1 MGKLTFLFVVIFL
14 VILGVLAF
22 FNKGTVEVTVWQGM
36 AYEVPVIALIV
47 MSAGFGFLS
56 VAVIVAIRDIRRYLD
71 SWQVQRK
78 LKREQKISDS
88 FSKGLDACFASR
100 FEESKELFKRVIED
114 DPSHIGS
121 LTKLGDIAFHE
132 GDLDAAREYYLR
144 ARELKPRSVE
154 VLLALERVAEARSQW
169 DDALNYVDELLDI
182 DGENRSLMI
191 KKREIFEKLGRWDD
205 ILDLQHKILK
215 TRLDEEQEKEENRN
229 LLCYKYES
237 ARDMIDRGETDRALK
252 VLKGVLKADPA
263 FVPAYMAAADAHEK
277 NGSLQDVE
285 GILKKGY
292 EETSS
297 PAFLARL
304 ETYFI
309 NKGEPG
315 TIIDI
320 YQKAVQKNGKDFGLQ
335 FMLAK
340 LYYRLEMIDYAFETV
355 NAMDQGY
362 DTPGIHVLKAGIYE
376 RRAQH
381 EQAVQELKAAINE
394 EEILLVPYRCSC
406 CGHEQ
411 DDYAGRC
418 PNCSSWNTL
427 ELYLNESVSTEER
440 QSST

>member
-14 VILGVLAF
+14 FILGVLAF
-22 FNKGTVEVTVWQGM
+22 FNKGTVELTLWQGM
-36 AYEVPVIALIV
+36 DYEIPAIALIV

-56 VAVIVAIRDIRRYLD
+56 VAFIVAIRDIRRYLD

-100 FEESKELFKRVIED
+100 FEESKELFNRVIED

-132 GDLDAAREYYLR
+132 GDLDAARDYYLR

-154 VLLALERVAEARSQW
+154 VLLALERVSAAREQW
-169 DDALNYVDELLDI
+169 EDALNYVDELLEI
-182 DGENRSLMI
+182 DGENRSLLV

-215 TRLDEEQEKEENRN
+215 TKLDEEQEQEENRN
-229 LLCYKYES
+229 LICYKYES
-237 ARDMIDRGETDRALK
+237 ARDLIEKGETDRALK
-252 VLKGVLKADPA
+252 VLKGVLKAEPS
-263 FVPAYMAAADAHEK
+263 FIPAYMASADAHEK
-277 NGSLQDVE
+277 SGSLKDVE
-285 GILKKGY
+285 DILRKGY

-297 PAFLARL
+297 PVFLARL
-304 ETYFI
+304 ETYYI
-309 NKGEPG
+309 SRGEPG

-320 YQKAVQKNGKDFGLQ
+320 YQKAVQGSNRDWGLQ

-340 LYYRLEMIDYAFETV
+340 LYYRLEMIDYAYEAV
-355 NAMDQGY
+355 NAIDQSY
-362 DTPGIHVLKAGIYE
+362 DNPGIHVLRAGIYE

-381 EQAVQELKAAINE
+381 ELAVEELKAAINE
-394 EEILLVPYRCSC
+394 EEVLLVPYRCSS
-406 CGHEQ
+406 CGYEQ
-411 DDYAGRC
+411 NEYTGRC
-418 PNCSSWNTL
+418 PNCSSWNTF
-427 ELYLNESVSTEER
+427 ELHLNESISKEDR
-440 QSST
+440 QSSS